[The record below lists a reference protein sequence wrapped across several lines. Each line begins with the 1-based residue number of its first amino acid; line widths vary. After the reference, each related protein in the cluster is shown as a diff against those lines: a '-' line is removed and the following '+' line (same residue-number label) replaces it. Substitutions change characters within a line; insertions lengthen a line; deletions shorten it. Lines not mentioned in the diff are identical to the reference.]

1 MLSGDVAIT
10 ADGASLP
17 PHATER
23 KNGTTAPLPVFV
35 RLFRV
40 TFQSLDRYVNDHVAI
55 RVPATST
62 DARMHVTRND
72 ESPKEHMNEPVLV
85 YVSSDID
92 HREP

>member
-40 TFQSLDRYVNDHVAI
+40 TFQPPDRYVNDPTERSPSIPAHKPLINKISVHRVIAV

-62 DARMHVTRND
+62 DARIHVTRD
-72 ESPKEHMNEPVLV
+72 
-85 YVSSDID
+85 D
-92 HREP
+92 